1 VNPRTSQPDH
11 LFKLFGS
18 VLLDILE
25 RALSRNGDN
34 GDARSTATDIARS
47 LFDTLKPRDVLE
59 AMLAARLVAAHC
71 AAIDGYARATQPEVA
86 EVMVLRLRANAAAV
100 SRSFDAALR
109 TLARRRAPVAQPRA
123 ERPAAPPARQ
133 SAAAPKAE
141 PPPTIPGW
149 PAAMAQEQ
157 RRNAWC
163 DTTSLT
169 TAQAPDLAAH
179 LATCAADGIRS
190 PAEPSIR

>member
-25 RALSRNGDN
+25 RALSRNGDD

-123 ERPAAPPARQ
+123 ERPAVP
-133 SAAAPKAE
+133 
-141 PPPTIPGW
+141 
-149 PAAMAQEQ
+149 
-157 RRNAWC
+157 RRDNRR
-163 DTTSLT
+163 
-169 TAQAPDLAAH
+169 PRPRPNH
-179 LATCAADGIRS
+179 RRRS
-190 PAEPSIR
+190 PAGRQRWRRSSGATHGAIPPR